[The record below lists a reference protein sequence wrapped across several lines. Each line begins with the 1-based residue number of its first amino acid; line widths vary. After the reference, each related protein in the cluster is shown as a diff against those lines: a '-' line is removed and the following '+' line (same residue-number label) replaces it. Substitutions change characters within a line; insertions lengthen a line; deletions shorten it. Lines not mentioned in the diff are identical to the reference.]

1 MLHMEPDV
9 CKKIV
14 ELDDNILQ
22 ATLIDNSRIVES
34 YARKDAPLRKRPPE
48 KDESFIGYLLT
59 HTAKKNED
67 RFGALAYQVIRH
79 EMAEIIL
86 VPVSGNLT
94 LRLLVR
100 PGSTTSDIIS
110 RIGGFKMPATAGTG

>member
-1 MLHMEPDV
+1 MDSDV
-9 CKKIV
+9 CQKIV

-22 ATLIDNSRIVES
+22 ATLLDKSNVVDS
-34 YARKDAPLRKRPPE
+34 YMRKDAPLKKSPPE
-48 KDESFIGYLLT
+48 KDEGFIGYLLA

-86 VPVSGNLT
+86 VPVSGDFT

-100 PGSTTSDIIS
+100 PGSTTSDIIR
-110 RIGGFKMPATAGTG
+110 RIGGIKMPTTAGTG